1 MILKGPGGF
10 GRIVNF
16 TMNVI
21 LGIMLS
27 FYVLWT
33 VQGIPGNEGLP
44 LLTPVGFFVS
54 LAQSMAVGYLVS
66 DLFPA
71 YSWGEALARIMHA
84 KGVFAHVIA
93 STVLGFVMATCISF
107 ILMWV
112 NNIQLSGIEG
122 VLALWTMV
130 YPMILVGAI
139 VLVAAFL
146 PPVKKLAAAI
156 SGFNPED
163 IPFKQDAEGDLAGR
177 VA

>member
-1 MILKGPGGF
+1 MALKGPGGF
-10 GRIVNF
+10 GRIINF
-16 TMNVI
+16 TMNII

-44 LLTPVGFFVS
+44 ILTPIGFFVS

-71 YSWGEALARIMHA
+71 YSWGEALARIVHA
-84 KGVFAHVIA
+84 KGAVVHAIA

-112 NNIQLSGIEG
+112 NNIQPLGIEG
-122 VLALWTMV
+122 VLALWTTV
-130 YPMILVGAI
+130 YPVILVGAI
-139 VLVAAFL
+139 VLVFACL

-156 SGFNPED
+156 SGFNPD
-163 IPFKQDAEGDLAGR
+163 DASSEQGAERDLAGR